1 MADTPAASRDLGE
14 AADGETGNAGPAVAA
29 EATGSPLSVLLQR
42 LGLSQAEALIRRRP
56 ELGLAI
62 AFAGGL
68 VAATM
73 LKRLGRR

>member
-1 MADTPAASRDLGE
+1 MTDTPAASRDLGE
-14 AADGETGNAGPAVAA
+14 AANGEPGNAGPAVAA
-29 EATGSPLSVLLQR
+29 EATGSPLTVLLQR

-56 ELGLAI
+56 ELGLGI

-68 VAATM
+68 VAATI